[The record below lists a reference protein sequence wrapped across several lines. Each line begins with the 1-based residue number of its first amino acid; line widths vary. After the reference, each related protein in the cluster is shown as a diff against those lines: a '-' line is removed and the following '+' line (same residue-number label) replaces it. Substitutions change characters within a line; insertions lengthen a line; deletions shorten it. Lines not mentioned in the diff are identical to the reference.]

1 MWNNNLLNI
10 WTLTNINSN
19 DQFAITKI
27 NVQLLSKPTRN
38 KTVNNI
44 NSNSSQKQSFSFLFL
59 DINYFEIHHS
69 LKYKNVTL
77 KLWQETNSFLNSFF
91 EFLKIFFLNLGFFFT
106 YNIFILV
113 WFVFV
118 HLNGWDC
125 RIRYGSIE
133 IEFFEVTRIASR
145 LVLTRSNWTTYS
157 HSFLTFISCL
167 AIVQCWCA
175 FLQITK
181 SQINIKSTLH
191 VSTFF
196 FFNNKQILEKKKIFE
211 KTVHFPRC
219 SKVSVQNC
227 SRGCP

>member
-44 NSNSSQKQSFSFLFL
+44 NSNSSQKQSFSILFL

-181 SQINIKSTLH
+181 SQIN
-191 VSTFF
+191 
-196 FFNNKQILEKKKIFE
+196 KKINFTSSNFLFFS
-211 KTVHFPRC
+211 TVNKF
-219 SKVSVQNC
+219 
-227 SRGCP
+227 